1 MTRCHS
7 PVQRSEMVL
16 PKEQVENEIK
26 SQNLYQLLH
35 SDQILTSHTNTLTMY
50 TGSPVTRGDREG
62 IKGQR
67 TWIIGP
73 RGVPK
78 DVGLPVAVM
87 AVPLERECG
96 ANPSPR
102 DACKREGLDKS
113 LAKRILAFTCNILI
127 TLSFIPSQNL
137 IHYQSG
143 PIKCEIR
150 PWHP

>member
-1 MTRCHS
+1 MKLT
-7 PVQRSEMVL
+7 
-16 PKEQVENEIK
+16 PKIFTN
-26 SQNLYQLLH
+26 SSTQN
-35 SDQILTSHTNTLTMY
+35 QILTSHTNTLTMY

-62 IKGQR
+62 IKGHR

-113 LAKRILAFTCNILI
+113 LAKDSCIHLQYSYHSSIFHPLTKFD
-127 TLSFIPSQNL
+127 TLS
-137 IHYQSG
+137 
-143 PIKCEIR
+143 IR
-150 PWHP
+150 SNKM